1 MTKNENKRQAHMSVS
16 LSGHTPSESTV
27 SCRSRHGYITPQWER
42 LRKGQ
47 LLSRDI
53 QPSIALSRE
62 KKQKYPI
69 YGNVCMKKKEDKQTV
84 LRYLLICF

>member
-62 KKQKYPI
+62 KNTEVPYLWKC
-69 YGNVCMKKKEDKQTV
+69 VHEKKEDKQTV